1 MVAEGGRQKAEG
13 ERQAVSGRHEQ
24 TGAKTQ
30 VQLAAT
36 NRANATHLPLL
47 HEHTNYMANEQ
58 EFKKKKQKNI
68 RNQNGLKK
76 KWEVANLNSA
86 SHRDRVTFCEPK
98 IEVLFKSPRFPTK
111 SVLNLILRTK

>member
-1 MVAEGGRQKAEG
+1 MKAVVVVAAEGGCGSGGRRRQAEG

-58 EFKKKKQKNI
+58 EF
-68 RNQNGLKK
+68 
-76 KWEVANLNSA
+76 
-86 SHRDRVTFCEPK
+86 
-98 IEVLFKSPRFPTK
+98 
-111 SVLNLILRTK
+111 